1 MSKKT
6 SRNTKSRIVNA
17 AWELFYEQGY
27 DGTTVEEI
35 IESSGTSRGSFYHY
49 FEGKDSLLSTLSML
63 FDEKYMELDA
73 KMDDDINAFDK
84 LLLLNR
90 ELFAMIEDS
99 VSLDILARLYSSQLV
114 TKGDKHLLDR
124 NRFYYRLLRKVVTEG
139 QKRGELTDS
148 ESANEIVKVYAMCER
163 ALLYDWCLC
172 GGEYSLH
179 NYAVKVLPGFLS
191 SFLPQ

>member
-73 KMDDDINAFDK
+73 KMDDGMNAFDK

-114 TKGDKHLLDR
+114 TKGNKHLLDR

-172 GGEYSLH
+172 NGEYSLKS
-179 NYAVKVLPGFLS
+179 YGSKMMPVFLA
-191 SFLPQ
+191 QYKK

>member
-73 KMDDDINAFDK
+73 KMDDDMNAFDK

-148 ESANEIVKVYAMCER
+148 ESANEIVKVYIILSE
-163 ALLYDWCLC
+163 
-172 GGEYSLH
+172 EE
-179 NYAVKVLPGFLS
+179 VKRNQKVDN
-191 SFLPQ
+191 SFAPSVNKMR

>member
-1 MSKKT
+1 MSKKNL
-6 SRNTKSRIVNA
+6 RNTKSRIVTA

-35 IESSGTSRGSFYHY
+35 IERSQTSRGSFYHY
-49 FEGKDSLLSTLSML
+49 FEGKDALLGTLSML
-63 FDEKYMELDA
+63 FDEKYMELEKELDED
-73 KMDDDINAFDK
+73 MNCFDK

-90 ELFAMIEDS
+90 ELFAMVEDS

-139 QKRGELTDS
+139 QKRGEITDA
-148 ESANEIVKVYAMCER
+148 ESSNEIVKVYAMCER

-172 GGEYSLH
+172 NGEYSLKR
-179 NYAVKVLPGFLS
+179 YSSKMMPVFLAQ
-191 SFLPQ
+191 FKK